1 MTALADIQAEF
12 FAALRPPRNLAL
24 SEWLESNVRLP
35 STVAAQPG
43 RMRLWPHQRA
53 IADSIG
59 NPAVERVSVLK
70 SARVGYSQL
79 LVGAIGH
86 FALNDPAP
94 VLCVLPADADCRHM
108 MTASIEPTFAA
119 SPALRGALT
128 EDTTGRDTM
137 LSRAF
142 PGGSLALV
150 SARSPRNLRARTA
163 RVLILDEVDGFETSS
178 GDEGDPVSLAIKRTL
193 TYADRK
199 IVMGS
204 TPVDAETS
212 RICAAYAES
221 DQRVYECPCPACG
234 EPHEIK
240 WADIHWPEGQP
251 EAAYWACPTCGGV
264 VEESGKAA
272 FVGAGQWRATRP
284 DVKGHHGYRLSAL
297 ISTLPNAAWG
307 KLAAEFLIAKRSPDT
322 LKPFINTVLGQAWQ
336 DPSEGLDDTDL
347 IKRVEP
353 IGIQAIP
360 PEVLALSAGVDVQ
373 GDRLEM
379 VTLGWTADGAGLILA
394 HEIAWGS
401 PLDPAVWIELDD
413 LILRRFAHP
422 GGGTLTYDAVL
433 IDSGDGGTTD
443 SVYAFCRP
451 RIGRKVFALKGIG
464 GFNRPA
470 VTLSVQKSGI
480 RLQII
485 GVDAVKAQIIAR
497 AATPTM
503 RYSDTLGPDW
513 FAQFTAER
521 IQLKYSRGVPVKQ
534 FVRISG
540 RRAEALDCVT
550 YAFAAKQVFHLDPE
564 RRAADLSSAA
574 APRCEPMVSKSKWLN
589 GKT

>member
-1 MTALADIQAEF
+1 MNALASIRGEF
-12 FAALRPPRNLAL
+12 FAALRPPRKLAL

-43 RMRLWPHQRA
+43 RIRLWPHQKM

-59 NPAVERVSVLK
+59 DPAVERVSVLK

-119 SPALRGALT
+119 SPALRDALT
-128 EDTTGRDTM
+128 EDSTGRDTM

-163 RVLILDEVDGFETSS
+163 RVLILDEVDGFEASS
-178 GDEGDPVSLAIKRTL
+178 GDEGDPVSLAIKRTM
-193 TYADRK
+193 TYIDRK

-221 DQRVYECPCPACG
+221 DQRVCECQCPSCG
-234 EPHEIK
+234 DRHEIR

-251 EAAYWACPTCGGV
+251 EAAFWACPTCGGV

-272 FVGAGQWRATRP
+272 FVAAGKWRATRP

-307 KLAAEFLIAKRSPDT
+307 RLAAEFLIAKRSPDT
-322 LKPFINTVLGQAWQ
+322 LKPFVNTVLGEAWR
-336 DPSEGLDDTDL
+336 DDSEGLDDADL
-347 IKRVEP
+347 ISRVEP
-353 IGIQAIP
+353 INLDSIP
-360 PEVLALSAGVDVQ
+360 HEVLALTAGVDVQ

-379 VTLGWTADGAGLILA
+379 VTLGWTADGAALVLA
-394 HEIAWGS
+394 HEIAWGN
-401 PLDPAVWIELDD
+401 PLDPTVWIELDD
-413 LILRRFAHP
+413 LLLRRFPHP
-422 GGGTLTYDAVL
+422 QGGTLTFDAVL

-443 SVYAFCRP
+443 AVYAFCRP
-451 RIGRKVFALKGIG
+451 RIGRKVFALKGMG

-470 VTLSVQKSGI
+470 VTVSVQKSGI
-480 RLQII
+480 RLQVV

-497 AATPTM
+497 APTPMM
-503 RYSDTLGPDW
+503 RYSDSLGADW
-513 FAQFTAER
+513 FGQFTAER
-521 IQLKYSRGVPVKQ
+521 IQVRYSRGVPVKQ

-550 YAFAAKQVFHLDPE
+550 YAFAARQVFHLDPE
-564 RRAADLSSAA
+564 RRVADLASAA
-574 APRCEPMVSKSKWLN
+574 APRRAQMVSKSKWLE
-589 GKT
+589 GS